1 MAFRRKGKRRKG
13 GKRKFNHSRGRG
25 APLRIGFRL

>member
-1 MAFRRKGKRRKG
+1 MRHRKSRRKG
-13 GKRKFNHSRGRG
+13 GKKKFNHSRGRG

>member
-1 MAFRRKGKRRKG
+1 MARFRRRSRRKGSKK
-13 GKRKFNHSRGRG
+13 KFNHSRGRG

>member
-1 MAFRRKGKRRKG
+1 MARHRKGRRKG

>member
-1 MAFRRKGKRRKG
+1 MAKFRRSRRRGKS
-13 GKRKFNHSRGRG
+13 KRKFNHSRGRG

>member
-1 MAFRRKGKRRKG
+1 MRRRKG
-13 GKRKFNHSRGRG
+13 GKRRSNRKFKHSRGRG

>member
-1 MAFRRKGKRRKG
+1 MAYRKKRRRG
-13 GKRKFNHSRGRG
+13 GKKKFNHARGRG